1 MTEIAEFKRGVGG
14 RPTRAEAQRRLG
26 NMLETAMR
34 LFLVRGYEAVSVEE
48 IAKQA
53 GVAKRFIYARYN
65 DKSELFGAAIEH
77 TFMGKFEGVL
87 RGFEPS
93 RRGPEGD
100 LYDLGRKLLEIAI
113 QPEPVAL
120 HRLFISSAPLFPD
133 LARRFVERNRQRA
146 LKEVERVFKFY
157 ADRGEIE
164 FPQPQLVI
172 EQFFISVVGIPQ
184 RLALLGL
191 RESPRSRSS
200 GCAIARPAVR
210 RGLREDKS
218 LRIGPLEAALGDDAP
233 PSCAYC
239 SAAPR

>member
-1 MTEIAEFKRGVGG
+1 MTEIAEFKRGAGG

-34 LFLVRGYEAVSVEE
+34 LFLERGYVAVTVEE

-53 GVAKRFIYARYN
+53 CVAKRFIYARYV

-77 TFMGKFEGVL
+77 TFMGKFEGLL

-93 RRGPEGD
+93 WRGAESD
-100 LYDLGRKLLEIAI
+100 LCELGRKLLEIAI
-113 QPEPVAL
+113 QPEPIAL

-133 LARRFVERNRQRA
+133 LARRFVERNRERA
-146 LKEVERVFKFY
+146 LREVERVFKFY

-191 RESPRSRSS
+191 RESPEEQEQRLRIAVRLFVR
-200 GCAIARPAVR
+200 GCAP
-210 RGLREDKS
+210 GE
-218 LRIGPLEAALGDDAP
+218 PEA
-233 PSCAYC
+233 
-239 SAAPR
+239 

>member
-1 MTEIAEFKRGVGG
+1 MTEIAEFKRGAGG

-34 LFLVRGYEAVSVEE
+34 LFLERGYEAVSVEE

-53 GVAKRFIYARYN
+53 GVAKRFIYARYE
-65 DKSELFGAAIEH
+65 DKSEVFGAAIEH

-93 RRGPEGD
+93 WRGPEVD
-100 LYDLGRKLLEIAI
+100 LYELGQKLLEIAL
-113 QPEPVAL
+113 QPESVAL
-120 HRLFISSAPLFPD
+120 HRLFISSAPLFPA
-133 LARRFVERNRQRA
+133 LARRFVERNRERA
-146 LKEVERVFKFY
+146 LREVEHVFKFY
-157 ADRGEIE
+157 ADRGEIA

-191 RESPRSRSS
+191 RESPEERERRLRVAVRLFVR
-200 GCAIARPAVR
+200 GCAPS
-210 RGLREDKS
+210 K
-218 LRIGPLEAALGDDAP
+218 PEA
-233 PSCAYC
+233 
-239 SAAPR
+239 

>member
-1 MTEIAEFKRGVGG
+1 MTEIAEFKRGAGG

-34 LFLVRGYEAVSVEE
+34 LFLERGYEAVSVEE

-53 GVAKRFIYARYN
+53 GVAKRFIYARYD

-93 RRGPEGD
+93 WRGPESD
-100 LYDLGRKLLEIAI
+100 LYELGRQLVEIAI
-113 QPEPVAL
+113 QPEAIAL
-120 HRLFISSAPLFPD
+120 HRLFISSAPLFPE
-133 LARRFVERNRQRA
+133 LAKRFVERNRERA

-157 ADRGEIE
+157 ADRGEID

-191 RESPRSRSS
+191 RENPEEQEQRLRTAVQLFVR
-200 GCAIARPAVR
+200 GCAKQ
-210 RGLREDKS
+210 KS
-218 LRIGPLEAALGDDAP
+218 GA
-233 PSCAYC
+233 
-239 SAAPR
+239 